1 MTIISILFA
10 LLLSGAA
17 NSTAHTASIS
27 GGGPVS
33 AAPTSPIS
41 GGATV
46 DEVSGGG
53 PVI

>member
-27 GGGPVS
+27 GGGPTT
-33 AAPTSPIS
+33 AAPMTSTSTTP
-41 GGATV
+41 TV
-46 DEVSGGG
+46 DVVSGGG
-53 PVI
+53 PVT